1 MGYYTGQ
8 GSDFVSA
15 IRCKVIP
22 YLQGENV
29 VHVNAELTGRS
40 VDCIGRLQEL
50 WPFGATDREEG
61 MDLV

>member
-15 IRCKVIP
+15 FRYKVMP
-22 YLQGENV
+22 HLQGENV
-29 VHVNAELTGRS
+29 VHVGAELTGRS

-50 WPFGATDREEG
+50 WPFGATDRQEG
-61 MDLV
+61 MDHV